1 MSGYKSQLAKP
12 LPWIKL
18 NFREMIGQYNQLSFE
33 ELGIFIH
40 VAAAMWA
47 EPEVKIQMPELR
59 KKMRLKEGSQECEII
74 DNLIGY
80 ALDVSEDGFL
90 SINWLSKAYLDVR
103 DRSETAQI
111 NANKRWSKDIPNDFG
126 GSPITRIG
134 AEVFVEE
141 SEAHLGD
148 F

>member
-40 VAAAMWA
+40 VAAAMWP

-59 KKMRLKEGSQECEII
+59 KKMRLKEGSHECEII

-111 NANKRWSKDIPNDFG
+111 NANKRSSKDIPNDFG

>member
-47 EPEVKIQMPELR
+47 EPEVRIQMPELR
-59 KKMRLKEGSQECEII
+59 KKMRLKEGSHECEII

-103 DRSETAQI
+103 ERSETAQLS
-111 NANKRWSKDIPNDFG
+111 ANKRWSKDIPNDVA

-134 AEVFVEE
+134 AGGFAEE

>member
-47 EPEVKIQMPELR
+47 EPEVRIQMPELR
-59 KKMRLKEGSQECEII
+59 KKMRLKEGSHECEII

-103 DRSETAQI
+103 ERSETAQLS
-111 NANKRWSKDIPNDFG
+111 ANKRCQKIFQMMLRGLP
-126 GSPITRIG
+126 
-134 AEVFVEE
+134 
-141 SEAHLGD
+141 
-148 F
+148 